1 MTLRDIVS
9 RIPFIS
15 GAKRLELHP
24 PFWLMR
30 ISVTKLSK
38 DWRSIQIKLPQTAIS
53 MNNYG
58 GVFGGFQA
66 SLADPIAVVACSHI
80 FPGYAIWTRELS
92 LDFQQQP
99 NTDLTLH
106 FELSPQLEQQIRDD
120 LANKGRSTPTFEMYY
135 QRSDGEICTVIKN
148 TIAIRPQGYKKQQP
162 KKPPQTS

>member
-1 MTLRDIVS
+1 MSLRDIVA

-15 GAKRLELHP
+15 EAKRLELHP

-30 ISVTKLSK
+30 ISVTKLSE

-53 MNNYG
+53 MNSYG

-80 FPGYAIWTRELS
+80 FPGYAIWTRSLS

-99 NTDLTLH
+99 NTDITLH
-106 FELSPQLEQQIRDD
+106 FELSKELEHQIRED
-120 LANKGRSTPTFEMYY
+120 LANKGRSTPTFEMHY
-135 QRSDGEICTVIKN
+135 QRTDGEICTVVTN
-148 TIAIRPQGYKKQQP
+148 TIAIRPQGYKKGDSS
-162 KKPPQTS
+162 K

>member
-58 GVFGGFQA
+58 GGF
-66 SLADPIAVVACSHI
+66 
-80 FPGYAIWTRELS
+80 
-92 LDFQQQP
+92 
-99 NTDLTLH
+99 
-106 FELSPQLEQQIRDD
+106 
-120 LANKGRSTPTFEMYY
+120 
-135 QRSDGEICTVIKN
+135 GEIGRASCRERV
-148 TIAIRPQGYKKQQP
+148 
-162 KKPPQTS
+162 

>member
-1 MTLRDIVS
+1 MSLRDIVA

-15 GAKRLELHP
+15 EAKRLELHP

-30 ISVTKLSK
+30 ISVTKLSE

-80 FPGYAIWTRELS
+80 FPGYAIWTRSLS

-99 NTDLTLH
+99 NTDITLH
-106 FELSPQLEQQIRDD
+106 FELSKELEQQIRAD
-120 LANKGRSTPTFEMYY
+120 LASKGRSTPTFKMHY
-135 QRSDGEICTVIKN
+135 QRTDGEICTVVTN
-148 TIAIRPQGYKKQQP
+148 TIAIRPQGYKKGDSS
-162 KKPPQTS
+162 K

>member
-1 MTLRDIVS
+1 MSLRDIVA

-15 GAKRLELHP
+15 EAKRLELHP

-30 ISVTKLSK
+30 ISVTKLSE
-38 DWRSIQIKLPQTAIS
+38 DWRSIRIKLPQTAIS

-80 FPGYAIWTRELS
+80 FPGYAIWTRSLS

-99 NTDLTLH
+99 NTDITLH
-106 FELSPQLEQQIRDD
+106 FELSKELEQQIRED
-120 LANKGRSTPTFEMYY
+120 LATKGRSTPTFEMHY
-135 QRSDGEICTVIKN
+135 QRTDGEICTVVTN
-148 TIAIRPQGYKKQQP
+148 TIAIRPQGYKKGDSS
-162 KKPPQTS
+162 K